1 MKRTLQGVVISDR
14 RDKTVTVL
22 VERTKFHPIYHK
34 RYKVSK
40 KYSVHD
46 DSNEVKKGD
55 VVIIEECRPLSK
67 TKRWQISDNN
77 DQKGSTKK

>member
-1 MKRTLQGVVISDR
+1 MKRTLQGLVISDK

-46 DSNEVKKGD
+46 DSNEAKKGEM
-55 VVIIEECRPLSK
+55 VTFEECRPLSK
-67 TKRWQISDNN
+67 TKRWQISNN
-77 DQKGSTKK
+77 HDQQEGKKK